1 MPDEAPPAAH
11 DLTEP
16 SVDAD
21 TAPDAAGRWARWLVG
36 TWAVLLALGAL
47 AVTFG
52 WTDLA
57 LALDLDRDVHVAP
70 APELSEPSAS

>member
-11 DLTEP
+11 DLAESP
-16 SVDAD
+16 HAASA
-21 TAPDAAGRWARWLVG
+21 APDAAGCWARWLLC
-36 TWAVLLALGAL
+36 TWAVLLVLGAL

-57 LALDLDRDVHVAP
+57 LALDLDREIHVAP